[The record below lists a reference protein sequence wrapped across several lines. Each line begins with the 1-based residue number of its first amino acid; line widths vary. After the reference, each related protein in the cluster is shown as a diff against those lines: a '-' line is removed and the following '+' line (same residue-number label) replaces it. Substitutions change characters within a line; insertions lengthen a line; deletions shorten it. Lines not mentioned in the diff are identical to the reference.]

1 MRLRQDSRF
10 SEVPV
15 IAVTSHALADVRARC
30 LANGMQDYVTKPID
44 PQRLYR
50 VLSRWLGMSM
60 KVVPPL
66 PPRAEVQAVS
76 EEDARRAIA
85 ELRVLLAEFSG
96 ESLDYFEGVR
106 ASLATILSPQ
116 TMGRLKHHMEQYEF
130 EAAGKL
136 LAAVADEDE

>member
-1 MRLRQDSRF
+1 
-10 SEVPV
+10 
-15 IAVTSHALADVRARC
+15 
-30 LANGMQDYVTKPID
+30 VTKPID

-66 PPRAEVQAVS
+66 PPRAQVRIFS
-76 EEDARRAIA
+76 EEEARLAIA
-85 ELRVLLAEFSG
+85 GLRVLLAEFSG
-96 ESLDYFEGVR
+96 ESLDYFESVR

-130 EAAGKL
+130 EAADKL
-136 LAAVADEDE
+136 LAAAADEEKE